1 MTREQPAG
9 AAPPLTIAIRIPCRR
24 WLDCVPSAHRVCRRA
39 AAAAF
44 AAVGAGLMEAE
55 LSMMLIDDAAIT
67 ELNRDYRGRDTPTDV
82 LSFAAAD
89 LRPGA
94 PLPGAAGPVL
104 LGDIVVA
111 FETASADAARDGIS
125 MRDHLTHLVVHG
137 VLHLFGHDH
146 ECETEA
152 NEMEALEI
160 AVLSGLGIGNP
171 YSPKLSGA
179 A

>member
-1 MTREQPAG
+1 MKREGSAG
-9 AAPPLTIAIRIPCRR
+9 AAPPLAVAIRIPCRH
-24 WLDCVPSAHRVCRRA
+24 WIDSVPSVRRVCRRA

-44 AAVGAGLMEAE
+44 AAVDAGLMEAE
-55 LSMMLIDDAAIT
+55 LSMMLTDDAAIA
-67 ELNRDYRGRDTPTDV
+67 ELNRDYRGREAPTDV
-82 LSFAAAD
+82 LSFAATD
-89 LRPGA
+89 MRPGA
-94 PLPGAAGPVL
+94 PPPGGPGPVL

-111 FETASADAARDGIS
+111 FETTSADAAGDGIS

-152 NEMEALEI
+152 NEMEALEV
-160 AVLSGLGIGNP
+160 AVLAELGIENP
-171 YSPKLSGA
+171 YSPKVSGA